1 MKKIFCR
8 LVQCVILLVLCLVI
22 LLNLWQLTSM
32 KLTGQE
38 LPTIFG
44 WSDAVVLSGS
54 MEPTFSIGDLL
65 VIHEEK
71 TYQCGDII
79 TFSDGAFVTTHRIV
93 EETAEGF
100 ITRGDYNNVSDPEVV
115 TQEQIRG
122 RVVKIIP
129 KLGSVFLF
137 MRTPL
142 GIMIILIAGLLLLFL
157 PERLGRLLKK
167 GKRCIK

>member
-8 LVQCVILLVLCLVI
+8 LVQCVILLALCLVI

-71 TYQCGDII
+71 HIN
-79 TFSDGAFVTTHRIV
+79 A
-93 EETAEGF
+93 A
-100 ITRGDYNNVSDPEVV
+100 
-115 TQEQIRG
+115 
-122 RVVKIIP
+122 
-129 KLGSVFLF
+129 
-137 MRTPL
+137 
-142 GIMIILIAGLLLLFL
+142 ILLHFRMEHL
-157 PERLGRLLKK
+157 
-167 GKRCIK
+167 

>member
-1 MKKIFCR
+1 MKK
-8 LVQCVILLVLCLVI
+8 
-22 LLNLWQLTSM
+22 
-32 KLTGQE
+32 K
-38 LPTIFG
+38 
-44 WSDAVVLSGS
+44 
-54 MEPTFSIGDLL
+54 
-65 VIHEEK
+65 K
-71 TYQCGDII
+71 YQCGDII

-142 GIMIILIAGLLLLFL
+142 GTMIILIAGLLLLFL

>member
-1 MKKIFCR
+1 
-8 LVQCVILLVLCLVI
+8 
-22 LLNLWQLTSM
+22 
-32 KLTGQE
+32 
-38 LPTIFG
+38 
-44 WSDAVVLSGS
+44 

-100 ITRGDYNNVSDPEVV
+100 ITRGDYNNVSDQEVV

-142 GIMIILIAGLLLLFL
+142 EMCIRDSGSSYKGLRFSE
-157 PERLGRLLKK
+157 P
-167 GKRCIK
+167 

>member
-8 LVQCVILLVLCLVI
+8 LVQCVILLALCLVI

-93 EETAEGF
+93 EETG
-100 ITRGDYNNVSDPEVV
+100 
-115 TQEQIRG
+115 G
-122 RVVKIIP
+122 RIYYQ
-129 KLGSVFLF
+129 
-137 MRTPL
+137 
-142 GIMIILIAGLLLLFL
+142 
-157 PERLGRLLKK
+157 GRLQ
-167 GKRCIK
+167 

>member
-8 LVQCVILLVLCLVI
+8 LVQCVILLALCLVI

-100 ITRGDYNNVSDPEVV
+100 ITRAITIMY
-115 TQEQIRG
+115 
-122 RVVKIIP
+122 
-129 KLGSVFLF
+129 
-137 MRTPL
+137 RT
-142 GIMIILIAGLLLLFL
+142 
-157 PERLGRLLKK
+157 RKW
-167 GKRCIK
+167 